1 MTLQELMDY
10 GSLMMEKH
18 PAQKDLIF
26 IGVDDCL
33 MENEDGDERLEK
45 MYSWIEHIC
54 GEGFSPATIK
64 DGNGSANNKA
74 HE

>member
-33 MENEDGDERLEK
+33 MENEDGDERLVK
-45 MYSWIEHIC
+45 MHTWIEHIC
-54 GEGFSPATIK
+54 GEDFSPILP
-64 DGNGSANNKA
+64 DGNGSANIET

>member
-10 GSLMMEKH
+10 GSGMMEKH

-45 MYSWIEHIC
+45 MHSWIEHIC
-54 GEGFSPATIK
+54 GEDFSPILP
-64 DGNGSANNKA
+64 DGNGSAKIET
-74 HE
+74 HD